1 MEGLEEALTTIYMK
15 RILTL
20 AALACSLLSASAQST
35 QNLFPP
41 TVTDADGW
49 LWFNNQSV
57 INTYVGG
64 IDESDPDAFKV
75 DLNGKPIQMVFAD
88 QQPSYPET
96 TADATVAGAGTDGTR
111 GTAGSRTG
119 AIMLAK
125 SKGAGNINGGGI
137 VFKLP
142 ALATLSICLS
152 CESKVYGRLTAT
164 TNPNND
170 IFKFVSGG
178 QLYPLDSDKGNKVIQ
193 VYSVFKKLMPAGIK
207 EWTGLENLHNG
218 KDPVTI
224 KSDKPI
230 YVFFQNGTQDTVY
243 IHGVRITIP
252 STASGITAVTPSAH
266 ATTAVY
272 TADGRYLG
280 TRLSGLSQGLY
291 MVRENG
297 KTRKVVIR

>member
-57 INTYVGG
+57 INTYV
-64 IDESDPDAFKV
+64 
-75 DLNGKPIQMVFAD
+75 
-88 QQPSYPET
+88 
-96 TADATVAGAGTDGTR
+96 
-111 GTAGSRTG
+111 
-119 AIMLAK
+119 
-125 SKGAGNINGGGI
+125 GGI

-252 STASGITAVTPSAH
+252 STASGITAVTPSAS

-280 TRLSGLSQGLY
+280 TRLSGLGQGLY